1 MSLREFCMTFSAI
14 LLLVGLWLPIFGQGY
29 PPRTTEDL
37 FSTLRDAARFGRFPS
52 DDQLLELGFRKSTDA
67 GVEINSERGRL
78 YVLISGNNRNIF
90 SMTWSPKEPLRVIP
104 ELVLSALISK
114 SAEIELIGRER
125 MQVTLHEPADGPAVF
140 REGLVVGVVDGKL
153 YSTVIEAMA
162 R

>member
-1 MSLREFCMTFSAI
+1 MTYSAI
-14 LLLVGLWLPIFGQGY
+14 LLLVGLWLPVFGQGY
-29 PPRTTEDL
+29 PPRTTEDI

-52 DDQLLELGFRKSTDA
+52 DDQLVELGFRRGVDV
-67 GVEINSERGRL
+67 GVEINSEAGRL
-78 YVLISGNNRNIF
+78 HVLISGNNRNIF
-90 SMTWSPKEPLRVIP
+90 SMTWSPKEQLHVIP
-104 ELVLSALISK
+104 ESVLSALISK

-125 MQVTLHEPADGPAVF
+125 MQITLHETNDSPAAF